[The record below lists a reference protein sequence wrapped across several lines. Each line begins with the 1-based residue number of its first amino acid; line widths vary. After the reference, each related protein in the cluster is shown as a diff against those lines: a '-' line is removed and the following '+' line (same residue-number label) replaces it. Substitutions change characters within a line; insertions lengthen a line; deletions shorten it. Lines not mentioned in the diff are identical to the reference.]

1 MQFIRLGSIQ
11 GKNVLEASMDADEP
25 TAEQLSDERVPW
37 PQLILD
43 DIFLLL
49 MAGLVVPTL
58 FYIVWGL
65 WTLGNVEFFTR

>member
-1 MQFIRLGSIQ
+1 
-11 GKNVLEASMDADEP
+11 MDADEP
-25 TAEQLSDERVPW
+25 TAEQPSNERVPW
-37 PQLILD
+37 QQLILD